1 MLTVQINP
9 VQIMNQQGTQLS
21 TYIIHYDLDAQNC
34 TAFWMLKDSNGNRL
48 YEGNYNVP
56 VDVLINWG
64 SDDNVI
70 IQAVAD
76 GLGFTIINPE

>member
-21 TYIIHYDLDAQNC
+21 AYIIHYDLESQNC
-34 TAFWMLKDSNGNRL
+34 TAFWMLNDVNNNRL
-48 YEGNYNVP
+48 YEGNYNIP
-56 VDVLINWG
+56 ADVLTNWG

-76 GLGFTIINPE
+76 GLGFTIITQ